1 MSELKTAQNDGDVE
15 AFIASVED
23 ETKRRDCRTLVDLM
37 SKVTGSPPS
46 MWGTAIIGFGSYRYR
61 YASGRENDWFKVGFS
76 PRKQSLTLYIMDGF
90 DEYES
95 VLERLGKHSTGKSCL
110 YVKRLSE
117 IDMDVLTELVERSV
131 RHMGQADAAGT

>member
-1 MSELKTAQNDGDVE
+1 MAELKTAQNDGDVE

-23 ETKRRDCRTLVDLM
+23 ETKRQDCRTLVDLM

-46 MWGTAIIGFGSYRYR
+46 MWGTAIVGFGSYRYR

-110 YVKRLSE
+110 YVRRLADV
-117 IDMDVLTELVERSV
+117 DMDVLTELVERSV